1 MLDNLILS
9 QNRAFEKIQIDTT
22 STLRRH
28 SFNESLSGCN
38 HTFGYNDNTDGGI
51 NKNKETLMTL
61 MVKSSLATTAT
72 TLTTKTWC

>member
-1 MLDNLILS
+1 MLDNLVLS

-28 SFNESLSGCN
+28 SFNESSSGCN